1 MKNVFLTC
9 WFNNKKDPQRNL
21 VQPADFEKIR
31 LMVKSSNT
39 CGVKVIL
46 FHDCFNNKTI
56 KKYESDLLKFIRPNQ
71 NIRDTPFSTNDFRF
85 LVYLDYLKS
94 NQIDN
99 VFMLDASDIIVKN
112 NPFNNIEENKIYT
125 GCEAWTI
132 AKKPRISNKVKGT
145 FGKVYYG
152 NKLILN
158 AGILGGNKKLLLPL
172 LEEMKK
178 VFDKKK
184 HMHNINM
191 PVFNKCIRDLFSDE
205 QIITKDPVCSNWKK
219 YENHRKDVWFIHK

>member
-21 VQPADFEKIR
+21 FKPADFEKVR
-31 LMVKSSNT
+31 LMIESSNS
-39 CGVKVIL
+39 CGIKVIL
-46 FHDCFNNKTI
+46 FHDCFNNETI
-56 KKYESDLLKFIRPNQ
+56 KKYESDLLEFIRPNQ
-71 NIRDTPFSTNDFRF
+71 NVQDTPFSTNDFRF

-112 NPFNNIEENKIYT
+112 NPFNNIQKNKLYV
-125 GCEAWTI
+125 GCEAWIT
-132 AKKPRISNKVKGT
+132 KEKQTFSDRVKST

-152 NKLILN
+152 DKLILN
-158 AGILGGNKKLLLPL
+158 AGILGGNKTLLLPL
-172 LEEMKK
+172 LEQMKK
-178 VFDKKK
+178 VFDEKK

-191 PVFNKCIRDLFSDE
+191 PVFNKCIRDLFSDKE
-205 QIITKDPVCSNWKK
+205 IITKDPVCSNWKK
-219 YENHRKDVWFIHK
+219 YENHREDVWFIHK